1 MRCAAFFCLF
11 VGLSL
16 VPASSAQTSVDKTS
30 APNKDKANE
39 LSEDYRLG
47 QGNHS
52 IFGDVLGG
60 HWTVIS
66 SVQFAQS
73 YDDNVFLSNTS
84 RVSDMTSNYSGRLTL
99 AYRGKHTRFEANYL
113 PGYSMDF
120 RYDAMNHASH
130 AYNQTLTYQA
140 GARTEFHWN
149 FGGSFSPGTGG
160 LPSSFL
166 DFGGYQVPVNSL
178 EQLDAGTNIL
188 NGNTSVGM
196 SHSLTARS
204 KVTFDLNSAST
215 KFLQRKSTGLPTT
228 AQGQTYSGGFNLGWS
243 YELKPGRSFGFSA
256 ADNYLGILSPDSHQ
270 HSQNVQLTFSQRL
283 PGNFSFSGSA
293 GPSFTERQGSTQVD
307 IGTAYSAS
315 LSKQGA
321 KIGYNLTAAKSF
333 QAGLQAQSLS
343 SDTFAFN
350 AHRAFGQRWTTSM
363 GVAYSRSQDQSGISS
378 SENVSGTTQIRYQF
392 SRQISASA
400 NYSHMRQDAISTS
413 AVGIRNVDRN
423 SVSIGLVYDIGV
435 IARR

>member
-1 MRCAAFFCLF
+1 M
-11 VGLSL
+11 G
-16 VPASSAQTSVDKTS
+16 ASSAQTTSDKPA
-30 APNKDKANE
+30 APSKDKANE

-73 YDDNVFLSNTS
+73 YDDNVFLSNS
-84 RVSDMTSNYSGRLTL
+84 FRVSDTISKYSGRLTL

-113 PGYSMDF
+113 PEYSMDF
-120 RYDAMNHASH
+120 RYDAMSHTAH
-130 AYNQTLTYQA
+130 AYNQALTYQP

-160 LPSSFL
+160 IPSSFL

-196 SHSLTARS
+196 SHSLSARS
-204 KVTFDLNSAST
+204 RFNVELNSAST
-215 KFLQRKSTGLPTT
+215 KFLQRKSAGLPTT
-228 AQGQTYSGGFNLGWS
+228 SQGQTYSGGGTLGWS

-256 ADNYLGILSPDSHQ
+256 GDNYLGILSPDTHQ
-270 HSQNVQLTFSQRL
+270 HSQNVQVTFSQRL
-283 PGNFSFSGSA
+283 PGSMNLSGSV
-293 GPSFTERQGSTQVD
+293 GPSFTERQGSNQVD

-315 LSKQGA
+315 LSRQGA

-350 AHRAFGQRWTTSM
+350 AHRAFGRRWTTSL
-363 GVAYSRSQDQSGISS
+363 GVAYSRSQDQAGISS

-392 SRQISASA
+392 TRQISASA
-400 NYSHMRQDAISTS
+400 NYSHMRQDAIAAS

-435 IARR
+435 IAKR

>member
-1 MRCAAFFCLF
+1 
-11 VGLSL
+11 
-16 VPASSAQTSVDKTS
+16 
-30 APNKDKANE
+30 
-39 LSEDYRLG
+39 
-47 QGNHS
+47 
-52 IFGDVLGG
+52 
-60 HWTVIS
+60 
-66 SVQFAQS
+66 
-73 YDDNVFLSNTS
+73 
-84 RVSDMTSNYSGRLTL
+84 
-99 AYRGKHTRFEANYL
+99 
-113 PGYSMDF
+113 
-120 RYDAMNHASH
+120 MNHASH

-196 SHSLTARS
+196 SHSLSARS
-204 KVTFDLNSAST
+204 KFNVELNSAST

-228 AQGQTYSGGFNLGWS
+228 GQGQTYSGGFNLGWS

-256 ADNYLGILSPDSHQ
+256 ADNYSGILSPDSHQ
-270 HSQNVQLTFSQRL
+270 HSQNVQLTFNQRL

-307 IGTAYSAS
+307 VGTAYSAS
-315 LSKQGA
+315 VSKQGA

-350 AHRAFGQRWTTSM
+350 AHRSFGRRWTTSM